1 MLKEKVIK
9 AGSFLVVT
17 IKRLLTGAGDRI
29 KTIDL
34 AKVKA
39 FLAPTE
45 IIKNLKSKVLD
56 IKRAGIKGTAAGIKN
71 GLRSLLNETD
81 IFHLTLPQKKKLGGF
96 AAVIF
101 IFSVTAGWV
110 STSQAIDRPFV
121 SAEGKVME
129 TPWVISVDGEKKI
142 VARSRDAARLIM
154 DGVKQNYVCEKNQ
167 IINVKIKEDIKV
179 CEMNIKNGQQEP
191 DICDID
197 EGICRITE
205 ENAVTVAAKEI
216 CTAKKETKYKT
227 IYKKTDS
234 LPAGT
239 KKVKTQGSKGEKE
252 VATELIKE
260 NGKVIEKEVLD
271 EQTIKKA
278 KAKVV
283 LVGTAESSSSSS
295 SYSSGSSYSSSGGS
309 IDNYSGTLG
318 RPLSN
323 MRRLSSFGMR
333 WGRMHYGIDLGGGMG
348 TPIYASESGKVTQ
361 ACYSG
366 TYGLIVKISHGGGL
380 ETRYAHCSKV
390 HVKVGQKVS
399 RGQKIASMGATGN
412 ARGTH
417 LHYEVRV
424 NGVAKNP
431 FNYL

>member
-45 IIKNLKSKVLD
+45 IIQNLKSKVLD

-154 DGVKQNYVCEKNQ
+154 VVVK
-167 IINVKIKEDIKV
+167 
-179 CEMNIKNGQQEP
+179 P
-191 DICDID
+191 H
-197 EGICRITE
+197 
-205 ENAVTVAAKEI
+205 
-216 CTAKKETKYKT
+216 
-227 IYKKTDS
+227 S
-234 LPAGT
+234 
-239 KKVKTQGSKGEKE
+239 
-252 VATELIKE
+252 
-260 NGKVIEKEVLD
+260 
-271 EQTIKKA
+271 
-278 KAKVV
+278 
-283 LVGTAESSSSSS
+283 
-295 SYSSGSSYSSSGGS
+295 
-309 IDNYSGTLG
+309 
-318 RPLSN
+318 
-323 MRRLSSFGMR
+323 
-333 WGRMHYGIDLGGGMG
+333 
-348 TPIYASESGKVTQ
+348 ASE
-361 ACYSG
+361 
-366 TYGLIVKISHGGGL
+366 
-380 ETRYAHCSKV
+380 
-390 HVKVGQKVS
+390 
-399 RGQKIASMGATGN
+399 
-412 ARGTH
+412 
-417 LHYEVRV
+417 
-424 NGVAKNP
+424 
-431 FNYL
+431 

>member
-1 MLKEKVIK
+1 MLKEKAIK

-17 IKRLLTGAGDRI
+17 VKRLLTGAGDRI

-39 FLAPTE
+39 FLTPTE
-45 IIKNLKSKVLD
+45 IIKNLK
-56 IKRAGIKGTAAGIKN
+56 N
-71 GLRSLLNETD
+71 GLHSLLNETD
-81 IFHLTLPQKKKLGGF
+81 IFHLTLPQKKKLGVF

-129 TPWVISVDGEKKI
+129 TPWVISVEGEKKI

-167 IINVKIKEDIKV
+167 IIDVKIKEDIKIR
-179 CEMNIKNGQQEP
+179 EMDIKNGQQEP

-205 ENAVTVAAKEI
+205 EKAVTVAVKEI

-239 KKVKTQGSKGEKE
+239 KKVKTQGSKGQKE
-252 VATELIKE
+252 VVTELIKE
-260 NGKVIEKEVLD
+260 NGKVIEEEVLD
-271 EQTIKKA
+271 QQTIKKA

-283 LVGTAESSSSSS
+283 LVGTAESSSSSSSSS

-318 RPLSN
+318 RPLSG
-323 MRRLSSFGMR
+323 MRLLSSFGMR
-333 WGRMHYGIDLGGGMG
+333 WGRMHYGIDLGGSMG

>member
-1 MLKEKVIK
+1 MLKEKAIK
-9 AGSFLVVT
+9 AGSSLVITV
-17 IKRLLTGAGDRI
+17 KRLLTGAGDRI
-29 KTIDL
+29 RIKDLGRVKTL
-34 AKVKA
+34 
-39 FLAPTE
+39 LAPTE
-45 IIKNLKSKVLD
+45 IIKNLKNRVLD
-56 IKRAGIKGTAAGIKN
+56 IRRAGIKGTAVGIKN
-71 GLRSLLNETD
+71 GLRSFLNETD
-81 IFHLTLPQKKKLGGF
+81 IFHLTLPQKKKLGVF

-101 IFSVTAGWV
+101 VFSLTVGWA

-121 SAEGKVME
+121 SAEGEVME
-129 TPWVISVDGEKKI
+129 TPWVISVEGEDKI
-142 VARSRDAARLIM
+142 VARSRDAAQLIM

-167 IINVKIKEDIKV
+167 IIDVKIKEDIKI
-179 CEMNIKNGQQEP
+179 CEMDIKNGQQEP

-197 EGICRITE
+197 EGISKITE

-239 KKVKTQGSKGEKE
+239 KKVKTEGAKGEKE
-252 VATELIKE
+252 VVTELIKE

-271 EQTIKKA
+271 EQTTKKA

-283 LVGTAESSSSSS
+283 LVGTAASSSSSS
-295 SYSSGSSYSSSGGS
+295 SYGSSYSSSGGS
-309 IDNYSGTLG
+309 IDNHSGTLG
-318 RPLSN
+318 RPLSS
-323 MRRLSSFGMR
+323 MRHLSSFGMR
-333 WGRMHYGIDLGGGMG
+333 WGRMHYGIDLGGSMG

-380 ETRYAHCSKV
+380 ETRYAHCSRV
-390 HVKVGQKVS
+390 HVKVGQRVS

-424 NGVAKNP
+424 NGVARNP
-431 FNYL
+431 YNYL